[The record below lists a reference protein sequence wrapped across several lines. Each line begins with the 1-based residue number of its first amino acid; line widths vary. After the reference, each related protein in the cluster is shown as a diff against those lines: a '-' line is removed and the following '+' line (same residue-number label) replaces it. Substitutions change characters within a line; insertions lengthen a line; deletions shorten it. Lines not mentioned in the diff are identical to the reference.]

1 MSKALNCFAKKIFF
15 QDFETKINNMI
26 LKVAWS
32 IGIDVGDRFRSGAR
46 KLKFVVNS
54 PLPPDT
60 EFPRFDSFVLC
71 Y

>member
-1 MSKALNCFAKKIFF
+1 MNVTCQFYP
-15 QDFETKINNMI
+15 QDFESKINSMI

-54 PLPPDT
+54 PLPPDS
-60 EFPRFDSFVLC
+60 EFPRFYLFEVGSI
-71 Y
+71 YWI